1 MCAISGFVGK
11 NTSYFSEELIK
22 KMLKSMHHRGPDE
35 NGIKRYQNAVLL
47 HSRLAVIDIEK
58 GKQPMTFS
66 VDETSYT
73 IVYNGELYNT
83 VEIREYLRS
92 NGVIFETSSDTE
104 VVLKAYIKLGEKCL
118 DLFNGIYAFA
128 IWNDALQELFIA
140 RDRMGVKPFFYTF
153 SNEGLA
159 FASEI
164 KTLLAGG
171 LAKPVI
177 DKEGISD
184 LFLISPGRTP
194 GSAVF
199 RDIKELRPGFCGKW
213 RDGTL
218 KIYPYWQLR
227 ATTHTDN
234 LAETVSNV
242 NSLVRDAVERQLV
255 SDVPVGTFLSGGL
268 DSSLISSIA
277 NRYMKRNGKK
287 LITFSVGYKDNS
299 KYFKKSHFQ
308 PNSDEEYIK
317 LMCDYLNCDHVDVTI
332 DTPELASALEKAV
345 EARDLPGMADVDS
358 SLLLFC
364 KEIKKYVTVALSGE
378 CADELFGGYPWYRDR
393 EVLER
398 YGFPWSNNYE
408 YRASFIHPQIA
419 KYINGGKYISDR
431 YEQYCR
437 MAPKS
442 EGLDSYESR
451 MREMSYLNIYWF
463 MQTLLDRKD
472 RMSMH
477 SGLEVRVPFC
487 DHRIAEYLYNV
498 PWSMKDLGGY
508 EKGLLRRAFDG
519 YLPDKILWRKKSPY
533 PKTHNP
539 NYMAAVCSLLE
550 PILKDKNEPIH
561 QLIDLGRTQELLTA
575 NNPTPWY
582 GQLMTTPQT
591 VAYFYML
598 NFWLKKYNV
607 EIEI

>member
-1 MCAISGFVGK
+1 
-11 NTSYFSEELIK
+11 
-22 KMLKSMHHRGPDE
+22 
-35 NGIKRYQNAVLL
+35 
-47 HSRLAVIDIEK
+47 
-58 GKQPMTFS
+58 
-66 VDETSYT
+66 
-73 IVYNGELYNT
+73 
-83 VEIREYLRS
+83 
-92 NGVIFETSSDTE
+92 
-104 VVLKAYIKLGEKCL
+104 
-118 DLFNGIYAFA
+118 
-128 IWNDALQELFIA
+128 
-140 RDRMGVKPFFYTF
+140 
-153 SNEGLA
+153 
-159 FASEI
+159 
-164 KTLLAGG
+164 
-171 LAKPVI
+171 
-177 DKEGISD
+177 
-184 LFLISPGRTP
+184 
-194 GSAVF
+194 
-199 RDIKELRPGFCGKW
+199 
-213 RDGTL
+213 
-218 KIYPYWQLR
+218 
-227 ATTHTDN
+227 
-234 LAETVSNV
+234 
-242 NSLVRDAVERQLV
+242 
-255 SDVPVGTFLSGGL
+255 
-268 DSSLISSIA
+268 
-277 NRYMKRNGKK
+277 
-287 LITFSVGYKDNS
+287 
-299 KYFKKSHFQ
+299 
-308 PNSDEEYIK
+308 
-317 LMCDYLNCDHVDVTI
+317 MCDYLNCDHVDVTI

-408 YRASFIHPQIA
+408 YRASFIHPEIA
-419 KYINGGKYISDR
+419 KHINGGKYISDR

-498 PWSMKDLGGY
+498 PWSLKDLGGY

-550 PILKDKNEPIH
+550 PILNDKNEPIH

-598 NFWLKKYNV
+598 NFWLKKYKV